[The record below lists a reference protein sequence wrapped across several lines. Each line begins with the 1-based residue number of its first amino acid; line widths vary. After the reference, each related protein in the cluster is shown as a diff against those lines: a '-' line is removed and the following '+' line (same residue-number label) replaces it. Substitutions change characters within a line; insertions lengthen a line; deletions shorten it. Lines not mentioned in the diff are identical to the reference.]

1 MIITYYMYI
10 LYIHIIYMC
19 VYIYIYAITELQKA
33 RERRLKKRRTG
44 GQAKMRERRADEL
57 KEKQRECNKI
67 YRDNIKNKVKKAL
80 DAIKKSR
87 RRRAKKEKRWAN
99 LGLHHQEKQCRK
111 YQTVY

>member
-1 MIITYYMYI
+1 M
-10 LYIHIIYMC
+10 
-19 VYIYIYAITELQKA
+19 YAITELQKA

-80 DAIKKSR
+80 DAIKK
-87 RRRAKKEKRWAN
+87 ADEEEQKKTGT
-99 LGLHHQEKQCRK
+99 L
-111 YQTVY
+111 

>member
-1 MIITYYMYI
+1 
-10 LYIHIIYMC
+10 MC

-67 YRDNIKNKVKKAL
+67 YRDNIKNKFKKAL
-80 DAIKKSR
+80 DAIKK
-87 RRRAKKEKRWAN
+87 ADEEEQKKTGT
-99 LGLHHQEKQCRK
+99 L
-111 YQTVY
+111 

>member
-1 MIITYYMYI
+1 M
-10 LYIHIIYMC
+10 
-19 VYIYIYAITELQKA
+19 YAITELQKA

-87 RRRAKKEKRWAN
+87 RRRATKNRNIIRKSTNKRRKSKNKRKNKKF
-99 LGLHHQEKQCRK
+99 LYFPTCGYTRK
-111 YQTVY
+111 D